1 MNLVSLPFLSQ
12 PAAAASSPDSASS
25 GDDTKSRH
33 FPFIFESFGES
44 DCNDWVAE
52 WAGGVFTRH
61 FSPLSPSE
69 AGIRANPRRRKK
81 EGKSPATIKVHP
93 APW

>member
-1 MNLVSLPFLSQ
+1 MNLVSLPSLSQ
-12 PAAAASSPDSASS
+12 PAAAASSLDSASS
-25 GDDTKSRH
+25 GDDSKSRH

-44 DCNDWVAE
+44 DCNDWVTE

-61 FSPLSPSE
+61 FFPLSPSE

-81 EGKSPATIKVHP
+81 RRQIPGDN
-93 APW
+93 